1 MSALATRKQSVKKEE
16 LMKKITEIEET
27 LKQIYYQKDLLR
39 DNSDSLAR
47 KLNMYEDAQRPK
59 RYGSSYWKS
68 LQRDIDRVNEE
79 IRQNTNQRFN
89 LLRKE
94 DEQKKKLNE
103 LKRMLHGAGSAH
115 KVSKSGDV
123 QMSGTL
129 IF

>member
-47 KLNMYEDAQRPK
+47 KLNMYEDAQMPK

-103 LKRMLHGAGSAH
+103 LKRMLHGA
-115 KVSKSGDV
+115 
-123 QMSGTL
+123 T
-129 IF
+129 